1 MSATKPDPLS
11 IAKDL
16 IRCPSVTPAEG
27 GALDLLQ
34 AILEASGFS
43 CHRLPF
49 AEAGTPDVD
58 NLFARIG
65 DRGPHLCFAGHTD
78 VVPAGDPDRWAN
90 PPFEPHVANGALY
103 GRGAA
108 DMKGAV
114 ACFVAAAQR
123 YLGRQGGTPPGS
135 ISLLITGDEEGPAI
149 NGTAKVLHW
158 MTQQGETPDHC
169 LVGEPSNPQT
179 LGEAIKIGRRGSMNG
194 TLTIEGRQ
202 GHAAYPD
209 LANNPAPGLLAVL
222 AKLDALKLDEGT
234 SYFMPSN
241 IEVTSIDMVNEA
253 VNVIPAAARAKFN
266 VRFNE
271 RHSSESLKALLHKLV
286 ADELEGSELEH
297 QLAFGVSGESFM
309 TEPGDLVQ
317 TLIDAIGEVTGN
329 TPELSTSG
337 GTSDARFIKDVC
349 PVVEFGLVNAT
360 IHQVDEHVSL
370 KDLEDLTSIYE
381 SFIGRY
387 FEAFA

>member
-1 MSATKPDPLS
+1 MSAPNTDPLK
-11 IAKDL
+11 IAQDL

-34 AILEASGFS
+34 GILAQAGFA

-49 AEAGTPDVD
+49 SEAGTPDVD

-65 DRGPHLCFAGHTD
+65 EGSPHLCFAGHTD
-78 VVPAGDPDRWAN
+78 VVPPGETSAWSN
-90 PPFEPHVANGALY
+90 PPFDPLVANGALF

-108 DMKGAV
+108 DMKGSI
-114 ACFVAAAQR
+114 ACFVAAANR
-123 YLGRQGGTPPGS
+123 YLGANGGEMRGS

-158 MTQQGETPDHC
+158 MTQQGEEPDHC

-194 TLTIEGRQ
+194 ALTVTGRQ
-202 GHAAYPD
+202 GHAAYPH
-209 LANNPAPGLLAVL
+209 LANNPAPGLMAVL
-222 AKLDALKLDEGT
+222 SKLSALKLDEGT

-241 IEVTSIDMVNEA
+241 IEVTCIDMVNPA
-253 VNVIPAAARAKFN
+253 TNVIPESASAKFN

-271 RHSSESLKALLHKLV
+271 RHTSESLKTQLHKLT
-286 ADELEGSELEH
+286 AKALEGSGLEH
-297 QLAFGVSGESFM
+297 QLMFQVSGESFM
-309 TEPGDLVQ
+309 TEPGTLVE
-317 TLIDAIGEVTGN
+317 TLIGAIKEITGN

-360 IHQVDEHVSL
+360 IHQVDEHVSV
-370 KDLEDLTSIYE
+370 KDVEDLTAIYE
-381 SFIGRY
+381 SFIARY